1 MSAPWPAEKKT
12 PEEPHKSLAPEALVN
27 RYEHLRQQV
36 LAQDIGSRLGLSVLL
51 RQGLVG
57 WMRVQSFLAV
67 ADAPAPVPGRGFHE
81 PLPQGLA
88 GELTRILTQLIV
100 TRKEMIS

>member
-1 MSAPWPAEKKT
+1 VR
-12 PEEPHKSLAPEALVN
+12 LAPEVLVD

-36 LAQDIGSRLGLSVLL
+36 LSQDIGSRLGLSVFL

-57 WMRVQSFLAV
+57 WMQVQSFLAV
-67 ADAPAPVPGRGFHE
+67 TDAPAPGRRLKA

-100 TRKEMIS
+100 THKEMV